1 MLLVLKK
8 LFPESALTGL
18 LPEIVPSGQGE
29 IRQAE
34 GFEAQ
39 RGDLVLELAKVLS
52 LTKKIMM
59 IKVMTMNVMVRLM
72 MMNVIMMNVMTTF
85 EVVALPPLVGTNM
98 GCKPPDLQR
107 RLILTLM
114 IVAMLVMRIAGKTL
128 LMMYQL
134 GQFVRIQDLLGSFWR
149 LRGRSSSSCLLV
161 SRWPRM
167 RLPFDGRLKMY

>member
-39 RGDLVLELAKVLS
+39 RGDLVLELAKV

-107 RLILTLM
+107 RLILT
-114 IVAMLVMRIAGKTL
+114 
-128 LMMYQL
+128 
-134 GQFVRIQDLLGSFWR
+134 S
-149 LRGRSSSSCLLV
+149 
-161 SRWPRM
+161 
-167 RLPFDGRLKMY
+167 

>member
-59 IKVMTMNVMVRLM
+59 IKVMTMNVMM
-72 MMNVIMMNVMTTF
+72 IMR
-85 EVVALPPLVGTNM
+85 LVGDDECDYDECDDN
-98 GCKPPDLQR
+98 
-107 RLILTLM
+107 
-114 IVAMLVMRIAGKTL
+114 
-128 LMMYQL
+128 
-134 GQFVRIQDLLGSFWR
+134 F
-149 LRGRSSSSCLLV
+149 
-161 SRWPRM
+161 
-167 RLPFDGRLKMY
+167 